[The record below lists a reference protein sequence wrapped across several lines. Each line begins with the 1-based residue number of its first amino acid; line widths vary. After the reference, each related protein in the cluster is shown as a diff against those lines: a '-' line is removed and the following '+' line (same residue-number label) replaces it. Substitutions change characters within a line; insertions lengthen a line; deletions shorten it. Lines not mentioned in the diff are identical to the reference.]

1 MTTKI
6 KGRLWMRL
14 ISYQVLDQY
23 MEFRAETNRSL
34 AAKAGISPATISHLR
49 SGARD
54 SCRPVTA
61 RKIAFALQVL
71 PESLFLPQVTTESG
85 AVNLTRSAPHA
96 QRGKPQRGA
105 MAPTTEPPRG
115 ARRKAVA

>member
-1 MTTKI
+1 
-6 KGRLWMRL
+6 MRL

-23 MEFRAETNRSL
+23 MEFRDETNRSL
-34 AAKAGISPATISHLR
+34 AKKAGISPATISHLR

-71 PESLFLPQVTTESG
+71 PESLFMPEVTTDSG
-85 AVNLTRSAPHA
+85 AQTMVRSGP
-96 QRGKPQRGA
+96 GTSVPS
-105 MAPTTEPPRG
+105 PSG
-115 ARRKAVA
+115 ARGKAVA